1 MRGGLRQPVRVTV
14 LDDGDVVTRVLVY
27 GRRTEADP
35 SRRLVLPDAD
45 AEYTVEWGQC
55 ENERA
60 SEPLKGKPNEREAA
74 GYDCGNSPAYK
85 TDKLVTKKGDRSPHP
100 LAFVPPPKPE
110 CWVDER
116 PPEEAADAGAPD
128 ASDDA
133 AAAPT
138 ANADAGTAPDAAAD
152 AATDAGA
159 PTDAGAADAA
169 APADAGKPGG
179 DAGAAKT
186 DKKPPTEKKAAPP
199 APPSP
204 APAPAKAPTPAPAP
218 ANNPAP

>member
-14 LDDGDVVTRVLVY
+14 LDDGDVVTRVLIY
-27 GRRTEADP
+27 GRRTESDP
-35 SRRLVLPDAD
+35 SPRLVLPDAD

-60 SEPLKGKPNEREAA
+60 SAPLTGKPTEREAA
-74 GYDCGNSPAYK
+74 GYECGNSPAYK

-100 LAFVPPPKPE
+100 LAFVPPPKPD
-110 CWVDER
+110 CWTDER
-116 PPEEAADAGAPD
+116 PTEGAADAGAPD

-133 AAAPT
+133 AAAAPT
-138 ANADAGTAPDAAAD
+138 ADLDAGTTAD
-152 AATDAGA
+152 AATDSGA

-169 APADAGKPGG
+169 APADAGKPAG

-186 DKKPPTEKKAAPP
+186 DKKPATEKKAAPA

-204 APAPAKAPTPAPAP
+204 APAPAPPAQ
-218 ANNPAP
+218 